1 MRSPSS
7 QISKCKHCSP
17 SELVKVI
24 QKHEETMCD
33 ILRHQGQ
40 AICLRLGEQVPCLKA
55 IQKGSFTQNSIVI
68 TLWS

>member
-1 MRSPSS
+1 MRSPPS
-7 QISKCKHCSP
+7 QISKCKSCLP

-40 AICLRLGEQVPCLKA
+40 AICLRLSKRVPRLKA
-55 IQKGSFTQNSIVI
+55 THKGSFTQNSTVVM
-68 TLWS
+68 L